1 MFFSPLPRGHSPA
14 DKSLG
19 DLMPAL
25 DEKRLRK
32 VHEGEVHLA
41 LRPSGIGEVG
51 VDKQYFHLVRWVKAA
66 HTRGANAPRSQL
78 RLDLRRSFAARHS
91 AGVLPSHE
99 RNAR

>member
-1 MFFSPLPRGHSPA
+1 
-14 DKSLG
+14 
-19 DLMPAL
+19 MPAL
-25 DEKRLRK
+25 GEKRLRK

-66 HTRGANAPRSQL
+66 YTRGAANAPRSQL

-99 RNAR
+99 PNAR